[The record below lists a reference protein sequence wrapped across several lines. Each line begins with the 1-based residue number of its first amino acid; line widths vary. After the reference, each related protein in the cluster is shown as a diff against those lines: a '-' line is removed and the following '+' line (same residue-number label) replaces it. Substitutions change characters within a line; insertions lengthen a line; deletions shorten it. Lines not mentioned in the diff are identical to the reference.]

1 MASDKTYL
9 EYVLEQLSALDG
21 ITYRAMM
28 GEYILYY
35 QGKIFGGIYDNRLLI
50 KPVNAAK
57 TRMPQAPLETPY
69 PGAKDMLLAEEL
81 DNSVFLCELVAAM
94 EPELPA
100 PKQKKKQG

>member
-81 DNSVFLCELVAAM
+81 DNSAFLCELVAAM